1 MQLCQNKLTQLIDP
15 KDRGD
20 HILEDAIIKYK
31 YFRPRLFDDEMRE
44 ENVLS
49 SHWRKGLRTKN
60 LSQAN
65 QVLCNASVGSPSD
78 LGQAPLR
85 ALFTRCFLC
94 LRVDFYKVF
103 ILLRWKIQTMLLKW
117 NVWVTSLRIGGQSP
131 QSGHTNYL
139 YLGSRGDRFPNTVS
153 TRDRVTW
160 ATCFPTL
167 LCEKRKEKK
176 GTWWCAW
183 SGETHTR
190 PNPTRDFS
198 PERMSIAQG
207 LLPAKECLQVNL
219 HLLIIT
225 RQSHIFKGLGS
236 ECVRQHL
243 NHRRLLGVWRKKEAP
258 DVAGRLAGQQRV
270 C

>member
-20 HILEDAIIKYK
+20 HILEDVIIKYK

-65 QVLCNASVGSPSD
+65 QVLCNASVGGPSD

-103 ILLRWKIQTMLLKW
+103 ILLR
-117 NVWVTSLRIGGQSP
+117 
-131 QSGHTNYL
+131 
-139 YLGSRGDRFPNTVS
+139 
-153 TRDRVTW
+153 
-160 ATCFPTL
+160 
-167 LCEKRKEKK
+167 
-176 GTWWCAW
+176 
-183 SGETHTR
+183 
-190 PNPTRDFS
+190 
-198 PERMSIAQG
+198 
-207 LLPAKECLQVNL
+207 
-219 HLLIIT
+219 
-225 RQSHIFKGLGS
+225 
-236 ECVRQHL
+236 
-243 NHRRLLGVWRKKEAP
+243 
-258 DVAGRLAGQQRV
+258 
-270 C
+270 